1 MMKNPLYKLLLLPLL
16 LWQTGCAG
24 YRLGTMLPG
33 DIATVY
39 VPSVVNKTTEPLIE
53 IDVTQAIIQ
62 NIQQDGSLRV
72 VNEDE
77 ADTILTVELLS
88 YQLEPVAYSK
98 DVRSAAEQYRI
109 NLTSSMVL
117 RRTSDESVVA
127 ESPRVSGSAVFDV
140 TGDLTSS
147 KLTGNPE
154 AADDLARRIVQRIV
168 EYW

>member
-1 MMKNPLYKLLLLPLL
+1 
-16 LWQTGCAG
+16 
-24 YRLGTMLPG
+24 
-33 DIATVY
+33 
-39 VPSVVNKTTEPLIE
+39 
-53 IDVTQAIIQ
+53 
-62 NIQQDGSLRV
+62 
-72 VNEDE
+72 
-77 ADTILTVELLS
+77 
-88 YQLEPVAYSK
+88 VAYRK

-127 ESPRVSGSAVFDV
+127 ESPRVMGSAVFDV
-140 TGDLTSS
+140 VGDLTSS